1 MELWVRG
8 ATTLVEA
15 LLWLILSR
23 FTLNCVWLFDV
34 KWCQQ
39 GDYFIL
45 FCSTDC
51 RCDYYW
57 VSMGSLCLVLI
68 SIGVFQTVLVKG
80 INWLDVIA
88 KASESSSFIYCT
100 IKGLYI
106 TIVTYIY
113 TMFPNLSILMLLF
126 FAYAY
131 FGCWNAAGLRAG
143 LLHGVIRSFHA
154 WNYLTGG
161 QALAWGCRSRV
172 LRWKTQAWF
181 KVLIYIIYLI
191 YFFYKSKEY
200 FTPHNSP
207 PSTFYDMPSEQSW
220 NSLWAWTLQVVA
232 EWLRAAR
239 LSFEWPGPCSFLRV
253 EMCSIQ

>member
-1 MELWVRG
+1 MWNCGYEEQLHWWRHCCDWSWAVSHWIVCDCLMSSDVNKV
-8 ATTLVEA
+8 TI
-15 LLWLILSR
+15 LI
-23 FTLNCVWLFDV
+23 
-34 KWCQQ
+34 
-39 GDYFIL
+39 YFIL

-51 RCDYYW
+51 RCDYW

-106 TIVTYIY
+106 YIYITIATYIY
-113 TMFPNLSILMLLF
+113 TMFPNLSILMLLLF
-126 FAYAY
+126 TYAY

-161 QALAWGCRSRV
+161 QALAWGCRSRF

-191 YFFYKSKEY
+191 YF
-200 FTPHNSP
+200 
-207 PSTFYDMPSEQSW
+207 
-220 NSLWAWTLQVVA
+220 L
-232 EWLRAAR
+232 
-239 LSFEWPGPCSFLRV
+239 
-253 EMCSIQ
+253 